1 MVPSQHACP
10 LANTCNDKNMSS
22 SSEEEDI
29 IHTNEVKFPIG
40 REKFFTTLSYHY
52 FFITVKQPVEDFMVL
67 GHTFGQLLLYLH
79 YCCLY
84 RIIIKN
90 NIN

>member
-52 FFITVKQPVEDFMVL
+52 FITVKKMTTAMKKRLNFVL
-67 GHTFGQLLLYLH
+67 QKKSYL
-79 YCCLY
+79 
-84 RIIIKN
+84 
-90 NIN
+90 

>member
-1 MVPSQHACP
+1 
-10 LANTCNDKNMSS
+10 MSS

-52 FFITVKQPVEDFMVL
+52 FITVKKMTTAMKKRLERFYGSWAHFWSASSL
-67 GHTFGQLLLYLH
+67 SSLLLF
-79 YCCLY
+79 
-84 RIIIKN
+84 I
-90 NIN
+90 